1 MYLCCRL
8 TITEIFS
15 MKNNILISFFLL
27 IFGTFSHAQ
36 NVTISG
42 HIIDTKNGETIIN
55 ATVFEKNSHK
65 GCVSNTY
72 GYYSITLPK
81 GTANLFYSYVGYQ
94 QVNKNIKLKR
104 DTIINLQM
112 SEATELSEVTVYAN
126 RKDFGVQG
134 SQMSAIDV
142 PIAQIKSVPTLFGET
157 DVLKALQLL
166 PGVKAGTEGSAGFF
180 VRGGGPDENLITL
193 DGVPVYNVNHMFGFF
208 SVFNA
213 DAIKNVTLYKGSF
226 PARFGGR
233 LSSVVDISMNDGNN
247 KAYHGNVTVG
257 LISSKINVEGPVF
270 SDKTTFNFSA
280 RRTYADI
287 LAQPLIQATLAKQ
300 PGMEKTSAGYYFY
313 DLNAK
318 LSHQF
323 SDKDRLFLSIFTGND
338 VIYANIQQSSTT
350 SQLAMDP
357 ALLKTDKTWL
367 KMNWNWGNILTAL
380 RWNHVIS
387 NKLFMNTTAYYTRYD
402 FLMGVGMVTETS
414 ISTTP
419 PTTSNSTID
428 LGFHSGIDDYAAKVD
443 FDYAPSPNHD
453 IKFGANYTYHTFRPG
468 VTVAQSTG
476 GTTQAMDTTI
486 GDQNIYSHEAV
497 AYVEDNITLTDALKA
512 NVGLH
517 YSTFYVQ
524 GQFYQSL
531 EPRLSMRYLIN
542 EKLSLKAGYAS
553 MSQYIHLLSNSNIDL
568 PNDLWVPVTKRIEP
582 MRSQQVSLGVF
593 YNLLN
598 MFDLSVESYYK
609 NMDNLIEYKDGASFF
624 GSSTGWEDK
633 VDVGRGWAYGVEF
646 LAQKTVGKTTGW
658 IGYTWSKTERLFNRP
673 GQDLNNGIVFP
684 AKYDRT
690 HDLSIVVSH
699 KFSDRF
705 DIAATWVYSTGNAG
719 TLALQN
725 YAGPVIPGTSNS
737 PKGLYPVQYL
747 GNMPYISS
755 RNNFR
760 YEPTHRLDV
769 GVNFHKKLK
778 YGKRTWNISLYN
790 AYNQL
795 NPFLT
800 TVKSSSVLD
809 PNTGTY
815 SQVKQLTQIS
825 LFPIIPSVSYT
836 YKF

>member
-1 MYLCCRL
+1 MKKIYLVCFL
-8 TITEIFS
+8 IFS
-15 MKNNILISFFLL
+15 YS
-27 IFGTFSHAQ
+27 TFVHSQ
-36 NVTISG
+36 NFTISG
-42 HIIDTKNGETIIN
+42 HITDAKNGETIIN
-55 ATVFEKNSHK
+55 ATIFEKNSHK

-81 GTANLFYSYVGYQ
+81 GTVNLFYSYVGYKQ
-94 QVNKNIKLKR
+94 LNSNFKLKK
-104 DTIINLQM
+104 DTVINLQM
-112 SEATELSEVTVYAN
+112 TEATELSEVTVYGN

-180 VRGGGPDENLITL
+180 VRGGGPDENLIML

-247 KAYHGNVTVG
+247 NAYHGNVTVG
-257 LISSKINVEGPVF
+257 LISSKINVEGPIF

-280 RRTYADI
+280 RRTYADL

-300 PGMEKTSAGYYFY
+300 PGMEKTTAGYYFY

-323 SDKDRLFLSIFTGND
+323 SDKDRLFLSVFTGND

-350 SQLAMDP
+350 SQLAVDP
-357 ALLKTDKTWL
+357 SLLKTDKSWL
-367 KMNWNWGNILTAL
+367 KMDWNWGNILTAL
-380 RWNHVIS
+380 RWNHVIN

-402 FLMGVGMVTETS
+402 FLMGVGMSTETS

-419 PTTSNSTID
+419 PTTSNSSID

-443 FDYAPSPNHD
+443 FDYAPNPNHD

-468 VTVAQSTG
+468 VTVAESTG
-476 GTTQAMDTTI
+476 GTTQPMDTVI
-486 GDQNIYSHEAV
+486 GDENIYSHEAV
-497 AYVEDNITLTDALKA
+497 AYVEDNITLSDALKA

-542 EKLSLKAGYAS
+542 DKLSLKAGYAS

-568 PNDLWVPVTKRIEP
+568 PTDLWVPVTKRIEP
-582 MRSQQVSLGVF
+582 MRSQQVSVGVF

-609 NMDNLIEYKDGASFF
+609 NMDNLIEYQDGASFF

-633 VDVGRGWAYGVEF
+633 VYIGRGWAYGVEF

-658 IGYTWSKTERLFNRP
+658 IGYTWSKTERLFNLP
-673 GQDLNNGIVFP
+673 GQILNNGLVFP

-705 DIAATWVYSTGNAG
+705 DVAATWVYSTGNAG

-725 YAGPVIPGTSNS
+725 YSGPVIPGTSNS
-737 PKGLYPVQYL
+737 QKGLFPTTNTL
-747 GNMPYISS
+747 SMPYIST
-755 RNNFR
+755 RNNYR
-760 YEPTHRLDV
+760 YEPTHRLDL

-778 YGKRTWNISLYN
+778 HGKRTWNVSLYN

-800 TVKSSSVLD
+800 TVRASSVYD
-809 PNTGTY
+809 AQTNTY
-815 SQVKQLTQIS
+815 KQVKQLTQFS
-825 LFPIIPSVSYT
+825 LFPVIPSVSYT

>member
-1 MYLCCRL
+1 MKKIYLVCFL
-8 TITEIFS
+8 IFS
-15 MKNNILISFFLL
+15 YS
-27 IFGTFSHAQ
+27 TFVHSQ
-36 NVTISG
+36 NFTISG
-42 HIIDTKNGETIIN
+42 HITDAKNGETIIN
-55 ATVFEKNSHK
+55 ATIFEKNSHK

-81 GTANLFYSYVGYQ
+81 GTVNLFYSYVGYKQ
-94 QVNKNIKLKR
+94 LSYNFKLKK

-112 SEATELSEVTVYAN
+112 TEATELSEVTVYGN

-180 VRGGGPDENLITL
+180 VRGGGPDENLIML

-257 LISSKINVEGPVF
+257 LISSKINVEGPIF

-280 RRTYADI
+280 RRTYADL

-300 PGMEKTSAGYYFY
+300 PGMEKTTAGYYFY

-323 SDKDRLFLSIFTGND
+323 SDKDRLFLSVFTGND

-350 SQLAMDP
+350 SQLAVDP
-357 ALLKTDKTWL
+357 SLLKTDKSWL
-367 KMNWNWGNILTAL
+367 KMDWNWGNILTAL
-380 RWNHVIS
+380 RWNHVIN

-402 FLMGVGMVTETS
+402 FLMGVGMSTETS

-428 LGFHSGIDDYAAKVD
+428 LGFHSGIDDYAAKMD
-443 FDYAPSPNHD
+443 FDYAPNPNHD

-468 VTVAQSTG
+468 VTVAESTG
-476 GTTQAMDTTI
+476 GTTQPMDTVI
-486 GDQNIYSHEAV
+486 GDENIYSHEAV
-497 AYVEDNITLTDALKA
+497 AYAEDNITLTDALKA

-542 EKLSLKAGYAS
+542 DKLSLKAGYAS

-568 PNDLWVPVTKRIEP
+568 PTDLWVPVTKRIEP
-582 MRSQQVSLGVF
+582 MRSQQVSVGVF

-609 NMDNLIEYKDGASFF
+609 NMDNLIEYQDGASFF

-633 VDVGRGWAYGVEF
+633 VYTGRGWAYGVEF

-658 IGYTWSKTERLFNRP
+658 IGYTWSKTERLFNLP
-673 GQDLNNGIVFP
+673 GQILNNGLVFP

-705 DIAATWVYSTGNAG
+705 DVAATWVYSTGNAG

-725 YAGPVIPGTSNS
+725 YSGPVIPGTSNS
-737 PKGLYPVQYL
+737 QKGLFPTTNTL
-747 GNMPYISS
+747 SMPYIST
-755 RNNFR
+755 RNNYR
-760 YEPTHRLDV
+760 YEPTHRLDL

-778 YGKRTWNISLYN
+778 HGKRTWNVSLYN

-800 TVKSSSVLD
+800 TVRASSVYD
-809 PNTGTY
+809 AQTDTY
-815 SQVKQLTQIS
+815 KQVKQLTQFS
-825 LFPIIPSVSYT
+825 LFPVIPSVSYT

>member
-1 MYLCCRL
+1 MKKIYLVL
-8 TITEIFS
+8 LFS
-15 MKNNILISFFLL
+15 LCYS
-27 IFGTFSHAQ
+27 TFIHSQ
-36 NVTISG
+36 NYTISG
-42 HIIDTKNGETIIN
+42 HITDAKNGETIIN
-55 ATVFEKNSHK
+55 ATIFEKNSHK

-81 GTANLFYSYVGYQ
+81 GTVNLFYSYVGYRQ
-94 QVNKNIKLKR
+94 LSSNFKLKK
-104 DTIINLQM
+104 DTVINLQM
-112 SEATELSEVTVYAN
+112 TEATELSEVTVYGN

-180 VRGGGPDENLITL
+180 VRGGGPDENLIML

-257 LISSKINVEGPVF
+257 LISSKINVEGPIF

-280 RRTYADI
+280 RRTYADL

-300 PGMEKTSAGYYFY
+300 PGMEKTTAGYYFY

-323 SDKDRLFLSIFTGND
+323 SDKDRLFLSVFTGND

-350 SQLAMDP
+350 SQLAVDP
-357 ALLKTDKTWL
+357 SLLKTDKSWL
-367 KMNWNWGNILTAL
+367 KMDWNWGNILSAL
-380 RWNHVIS
+380 RWNHVINS
-387 NKLFMNTTAYYTRYD
+387 KLFMNTTAYYTRYD
-402 FLMGVGMVTETS
+402 FLMGVGMSTETS

-443 FDYAPSPNHD
+443 FDYAPNPNHD
-453 IKFGANYTYHTFRPG
+453 IKFGANYTFHTFRPG
-468 VTVAQSTG
+468 VTVAESTG
-476 GTTQAMDTTI
+476 GTTQPMDTVI
-486 GDQNIYSHEAV
+486 GDENIYSHEAV
-497 AYVEDNITLTDALKA
+497 AYVEDNITLFDALKA

-524 GQFYQSL
+524 GQFYQSF

-542 EKLSLKAGYAS
+542 DKLSFKAGYAS

-568 PNDLWVPVTKRIEP
+568 PTDLWVPVTKRIEP
-582 MRSQQVSLGVF
+582 MRSQQVSVGVF

-609 NMDNLIEYKDGASFF
+609 NMDNLIEYQDGASFF

-633 VDVGRGWAYGVEF
+633 VYIGRGWAYGVEF

-673 GQDLNNGIVFP
+673 GQILNNGLVFP

-705 DIAATWVYSTGNAG
+705 DVAATWVYSTGNSG

-725 YAGPVIPGTSNS
+725 YSGPIIPGTSNS
-737 PKGLYPVQYL
+737 QKGLFPNTNTGSL
-747 GNMPYISS
+747 PYISA

-760 YEPTHRLDV
+760 YEPTHRLDL

-778 YGKRTWNISLYN
+778 HGKRTWNVSLYN

-800 TVKSSSVLD
+800 TVRASSVYD
-809 PNTGTY
+809 AQTDTY
-815 SQVKQLTQIS
+815 KQVKQLTQFS
-825 LFPIIPSVSYT
+825 LFPVIPSVSYT

>member
-1 MYLCCRL
+1 MKKVYL
-8 TITEIFS
+8 IYFFI
-15 MKNNILISFFLL
+15 FFLS
-27 IFGTFSHAQ
+27 TFTQSQ
-36 NVTISG
+36 NFTISG
-42 HIIDTKNGETIIN
+42 HITDAKNGETIIN
-55 ATVFEKNSHK
+55 ATIFENNSHK

-81 GTANLFYSYVGYQ
+81 GSANLFYSYVGYKQ
-94 QVNKNIKLKR
+94 LNCKFKLRR
-104 DTIINLQM
+104 DTIINLKM

-180 VRGGGPDENLITL
+180 VRGGGPDENLIML

-247 KAYHGNVTVG
+247 QAYHGNVTVG
-257 LISSKINVEGPVF
+257 LISSKINVEGPIF

-323 SDKDRLFLSIFTGND
+323 SDKDRLFLSVFTGND
-338 VIYANIQQSSTT
+338 VIYANIQQSTT
-350 SQLAMDP
+350 MSQLAMDP
-357 ALLKTDKTWL
+357 SLLKTDKTWL
-367 KMNWNWGNILTAL
+367 KMDWNWGNILTAL

-387 NKLFMNTTAYYTRYD
+387 NKLFMNTTAYYTKYD
-402 FLMGVGMVTETS
+402 FLMGVGMNTETS
-414 ISTTP
+414 ISSTP
-419 PTTSNSTID
+419 PTTSTSAID

-443 FDYAPSPNHD
+443 FDYAPNPNHD

-468 VTVAQSTG
+468 VTVAESSG
-476 GTTQAMDTTI
+476 GTTQPMDTTI
-486 GDQNIYSHEAV
+486 GDQNIYSHEAM
-497 AYVEDNITLTDALKA
+497 AYAEDNITLTDALKA

-542 EKLSLKAGYAS
+542 DKLSLKAGYAS

-568 PNDLWVPVTKRIEP
+568 PTDLWVPVTKRIEP
-582 MRSQQVSLGVF
+582 MRSQQISAGIF

-598 MFDLSVESYYK
+598 MFDLSVETYYK

-633 VDVGRGWAYGVEF
+633 VNVGRGWAYGIEF
-646 LAQKTVGKTTGW
+646 LAQKSIGKTTGW

-673 GQDLNNGIVFP
+673 GQILNNGLVFP

-705 DIAATWVYSTGNAG
+705 DVAATWVYSTGNAG

-737 PKGLYPVQYL
+737 QKGLFPPQNI

-760 YEPTHRLDV
+760 YDPTHRLDV
-769 GVNFHKKLK
+769 GVNFHKQLK
-778 YGKRTWNISLYN
+778 HGKRTWNVSVYN